1 MSKEDINIYGD
12 KKPEGGF
19 MKFLRKLGVTNPLLQ
34 VALPVVMAVVVVTV
48 ASCAIF
54 SNSGS
59 SHGIKT
65 EVTVTYDTPLSVDL
79 FAEDGTAA
87 SDLKFVSDV
96 SVIDMSQIASY
107 KLTVANG
114 SHKVSAV
121 LNVIDDVPPTADPV
135 PQTVYSLEL
144 PDPNLCVTNIQDK
157 SEVTVTYAEG
167 TDISAGGTVLVDIV
181 LTDFYGN
188 KSVVQVPFE
197 CTSDANAPII
207 LGAHDFEFMA
217 GMGPDLLSGVTATD
231 DMDPNPTLIADDS
244 DIDYMTPGVYPL
256 LIIAADKAGNETAVT
271 VNVTVIEND
280 GSVPTPTPRPSGG
293 GSGGSGGGSSKD
305 YSGATTADAYAA
317 ARKVYNSVCNS
328 SMSDVLKGL
337 KLFRWV
343 NRNIAFN
350 KRGVDHTSWAAA
362 ACQAFGN
369 RRSSCYGQWAAC
381 KALCDVAGIPNRKVW
396 RSGSS
401 RVHVWCLCYLN
412 GGWYHCDATQGYFSY
427 MMTDAE
433 IKKAPGQHNF
443 INSNLPA
450 RSTISVQKYINYS
463 AGTIKPGLVLVTPT
477 PTPIPTE
484 SPETPPPTAGPTS
497 SPSTSTPTAKPTST
511 APATA
516 TAAPTTAAETTAA
529 STTPAQKTDTPADNT
544 TEPPEDGQGGGE

>member
-1 MSKEDINIYGD
+1 MGKDNNGTQNVNSTKGNGRFSRFL
-12 KKPEGGF
+12 KKI
-19 MKFLRKLGVTNPLLQ
+19 GVTHPLLQ
-34 VALPVVMAVVVVTV
+34 VALPLVLAAVVVT
-48 ASCAIF
+48 AGSCAYF
-54 SNSGS
+54 KSTQAAYS
-59 SHGIKT
+59 IKK
-65 EVTVTYDTPLSVDL
+65 EVTVTYDTPLTVEL
-79 FAEDGTAA
+79 FAEDGADT
-87 SDLKFVSDV
+87 SDFKFVSDV
-96 SVIDMSQIASY
+96 SVIDMSVVASY
-107 KLTVANG
+107 KLTIANG
-114 SHKVSAV
+114 DHKVSSI
-121 LNVIDDVPPTADPV
+121 LNVIDDVPPLADPV

-144 PDPNLCVTNIQDK
+144 PDPNDCVTNIRDK

-167 TDISAGGTVLVDIV
+167 TDISGGGSMLVSVV
-181 LTDFYGN
+181 LTDYYGN
-188 KSVVQVPFE
+188 KSVVEVPF
-197 CTSDANAPII
+197 TISSDIKAPMI

-217 GMGPDLLSGVTATD
+217 GFEPDLLTGVSASA

-244 DIDYMTPGVYPL
+244 EIDYMTPGVYPL
-256 LIIAADKAGNETAVT
+256 IYIAADQAGNEAMVT

-293 GSGGSGGGSSKD
+293 GSSGGGGGGSSKD
-305 YSGATTADAYAA
+305 YSASTTADAYAA

-343 NRNIAFN
+343 NRNISFN
-350 KRGVDHTSWAAA
+350 KKGVDHTSWAAA

-443 INSNLPA
+443 ISSNLPA
-450 RSTISVQKYINYS
+450 RSTVSVQKYINYS

-477 PTPIPTE
+477 PTPIPTD
-484 SPETPPPTAGPTS
+484 PPPTSAAAETSAASATTPASSTTKAAPTTPAS
-497 SPSTSTPTAKPTST
+497 STTPAS
-511 APATA
+511 ATT
-516 TAAPTTAAETTAA
+516 TAAPTTAEPTSEPAESTPEA
-529 STTPAQKTDTPADNT
+529 S
-544 TEPPEDGQGGGE
+544 ESGEQGE